1 MPENNYVLESK
12 GFTVFFGADTM
23 LIPELSEVPKRFP
36 RIDVAL
42 LAVNGLMIRPM
53 LNRKVVM
60 NAKEA
65 SELSAILRARYA
77 VPIHYRFTAGPIRDR
92 LLLKYDGTP
101 EEFAREA
108 AAQAPETEV
117 RILAP
122 GEPLRITLN
131 GSPGSR
137 PTSA

>member
-1 MPENNYVLESK
+1 
-12 GFTVFFGADTM
+12 M

-36 RIDVAL
+36 RNDVAL
-42 LAVNGLMIRPM
+42 LTVNGLMIRPM

-92 LLLKYDGTP
+92 LLLKYNGTP

-108 AAQAPETEV
+108 AAPETEV